1 MLFRAMGE
9 DGISR
14 FGYASSTDGLHFDRQ
29 DYPVYEGNKRHEFES
44 LGVEDPRIVKIDGL
58 FYVVYTAVSIDPEG
72 VVNPNWPEKV
82 AKRIRVALATT
93 RDFKT
98 FEDQDVIV
106 PNLNAKNASLF
117 PMLVK
122 GEYWLLYRTF
132 QNETFFSH
140 SINLVELS
148 EPHIVFRERS
158 GYWDS
163 VRVGLGSP
171 PIDSEVGW
179 LIFYH
184 GVDSFNTYRLGLLVL
199 DHDNPTDVI
208 YRSPE
213 PILDPQESFEKF
225 GFVPNV
231 VFTCGAVEIEEEY
244 YIYYG
249 AADMTIGVATIPKK
263 QLLDEV
269 KRSLGP
275 KK

>member
-1 MLFRAMGE
+1 MLYRAMGE

-14 FGYASSTDGLHFDRQ
+14 FGYAISPDGIHFDRLA
-29 DYPVYEGNKRHEFES
+29 YPVYEGNKDHEFER
-44 LGVEDPRIVKIDGL
+44 LGVEDPRIVKIEGL
-58 FYVVYTAVSIDPEG
+58 FYVVYTAVSIDPKG
-72 VVNPNWPEKV
+72 VVNPKWPEKV

-93 RDFKT
+93 QDFLT
-98 FEDQDVIV
+98 FEDQDIIV

-117 PMLVK
+117 PTLVK
-122 GEYWLLYRTF
+122 GEYWLLYRTL

-148 EPHIVFRERS
+148 EPNIVFRERS
-158 GYWDS
+158 GYWDN

-171 PIDSEVGW
+171 PILSEVGW

-199 DHDNPTDVI
+199 NKDNPTEVI

-213 PILDPQESFEKF
+213 PILEPSEPYEKF

-244 YIYYG
+244 YVYYG
-249 AADMTIGVATIPKK
+249 AADMTIGVATVPKK
-263 QLLDEV
+263 VLLEEV
-269 KRSLGP
+269 KSTLART
-275 KK
+275 